1 MRKNQIG
8 KCASKNSKLEIE
20 IINDDTDDDNGGF
33 NNKIKKINYFNL
45 ESKILVYPNHE
56 DTLSFIIEI
65 NFNSV
70 KSDGNLKSS
79 FFNISFVKAINF

>member
-1 MRKNQIG
+1 LRKNQIG

-20 IINDDTDDDNGGF
+20 IINDDTDDDNGGL

-79 FFNISFVKAINF
+79 FFNISFVKAIYF

>member
-20 IINDDTDDDNGGF
+20 IINDDTDDDNGGL

-79 FFNISFVKAINF
+79 FFNISFVKAIYF